1 MMQNFKSKLFGS
13 IVTGAFLMAAS
24 GTDASHSS
32 GRIIIAQQGS
42 FFVGDATIRAPGEFD
57 PTDPNAT
64 DAGRLFPID
73 QMYVQYQIPPH
84 PRKYPLVLIHGGGL
98 TGKSWETTAD
108 GREGYQ
114 TIFLR
119 RGFSVYIVD
128 FPRRGR
134 AGFPSFNGRLGALLD
149 QQVIPDQTGRSSEE
163 VMFMQFRLGPKFLE
177 FFPNSQFPKAG
188 LDQYFQQGIPF
199 VSDDTDVVTGAIV
212 ALLDRI
218 GPAILVGHSQSSLF
232 ACLAAI
238 KSPNVVGI
246 VEYEGALHP
255 FPAGER
261 PDPIPDYA
269 GRLFGGGPAI
279 APADFER
286 LTRVPINLVEGDNF
300 PSAPVPNLLLDIQRI
315 RSYFREQF
323 VTVMQ
328 RHQADVSFVRLPEI
342 GISGNTHFAFSDLN
356 NLEVA
361 DLMSRFLHEK
371 RLNLRAR

>member
-238 KSPNVVGI
+238 RSPNVVGI
-246 VEYEGALHP
+246 VEYEGAFASISGWRATGSDSRLRRKAVWWRTGDCTGGLREADSSSDQP
-255 FPAGER
+255 CRRRQFSFSPRSQSPAGHSAHPLVFPR
-261 PDPIPDYA
+261 AVRYSHA
-269 GRLFGGGPAI
+269 T
-279 APADFER
+279 APR
-286 LTRVPINLVEGDNF
+286 R
-300 PSAPVPNLLLDIQRI
+300 
-315 RSYFREQF
+315 
-323 VTVMQ
+323 
-328 RHQADVSFVRLPEI
+328 
-342 GISGNTHFAFSDLN
+342 
-356 NLEVA
+356 
-361 DLMSRFLHEK
+361 
-371 RLNLRAR
+371 